1 MSFNASFP
9 PDSEWSSAYSE
20 PPFPPQGSLCENASV
35 GIGTPSAAP
44 SNGNCFDP
52 CAPLQG
58 DYDPFV
64 VSSFFPVE
72 AEDPYCEYQTNP
84 PAPGL
89 EYVSNPP
96 GPVEYYGPET
106 SQYAEWSI
114 PGSSNVETR
123 SGDALSRE
131 YAPMGPVY
139 REGPFRGIPS
149 MPNPAVTAIS
159 IPPAPS
165 ALPDSS
171 GLCPSRSPQ
180 PEVASPLS
188 ARAPQPYQSYSP
200 FMAPQSY
207 QQQQQYALLRS
218 RYQAF
223 LQRQQQALLQCQQQQ
238 QQQLFLRQQHQQ
250 VLQYQTGQ
258 AGRLYA
264 PQETLASPAFMPPA
278 CPQRIS
284 SPAIY
289 HSRCHQQQQQQHQR
303 PQSPPTKTKRSKITR
318 CVVYE
323 DRSANNQKKI
333 LKLRGPGETN
343 PVKQE
348 EAKVEVETGAE
359 PAEGAK
365 AARVTSAKR
374 LRRSPNRGPCARR
387 KRSRF
392 SGCAEPTEEGKEEEE
407 ESPASNNNNSK
418 NGSAD
423 GNDDLSF
430 LKGVEEDEGDEA
442 LAGAIHSSNLAA
454 SPNLEKVEKKAG
466 WTRTQ
471 PVKVVFEKRKSTL
484 FKMCDSIDLITGA
497 KYEKTPT
504 TTNPFKSHIHF
515 SPLNIPR
522 CSVFL
527 LDKNGVPHEYVSEG
541 FRSFTTMPGFLEK
554 VQQVFSS
561 KQ

>member
-1 MSFNASFP
+1 MSFNAPIP

-20 PPFPPQGSLCENASV
+20 PPFLPQGSLCENASV

-44 SNGNCFDP
+44 SNDSCFDP
-52 CAPLQG
+52 CASLQG

-64 VSSFFPVE
+64 VSSFLPVE
-72 AEDPYCEYQTNP
+72 TEDPYCKYQTNP

-96 GPVEYYGPET
+96 YAVEYYGPET
-106 SQYAEWSI
+106 SQYAEWSV

-123 SGDALSRE
+123 SGDALPRE
-131 YAPMGPVY
+131 YAPMGPMY
-139 REGPFRGIPS
+139 REEPFRGTPS
-149 MPNPAVTAIS
+149 MPNPAPSTAIS

-165 ALPDSS
+165 ALPDSRR
-171 GLCPSRSPQ
+171 LCPSRSPQ

-188 ARAPQPYQSYSP
+188 ARASQPYQSYSP

-218 RYQAF
+218 RHQAF
-223 LQRQQQALLQCQQQQ
+223 LQRQQQALLQYQ
-238 QQQLFLRQQHQQ
+238 QQQLFLRQQYQQ
-250 VLQYQTGQ
+250 GLQYQTGQ

-264 PQETLASPAFMPPA
+264 PQETLASPTFMPPA

-303 PQSPPTKTKRSKITR
+303 PQSPPAKAKRSKITR

-348 EAKVEVETGAE
+348 EAEAGAE
-359 PAEGAK
+359 PAEEAK
-365 AARVTSAKR
+365 AVRVTSAKR
-374 LRRSPNRGPCARR
+374 LRRNPNREPCARR

-392 SGCAEPTEEGKEEEE
+392 SDGVEPTEEGEEE
-407 ESPASNNNNSK
+407 ESPASNSNNSK

-423 GNDDLSF
+423 GNDDVPF
-430 LKGVEEDEGDEA
+430 LNGAEDDEGDEA
-442 LAGAIHSSNLAA
+442 LTGAIHSSNLAA

-471 PVKVVFEKRKSTL
+471 PVKVVFEKRKGTL

-504 TTNPFKSHIHF
+504 STNPFKSHIHF
-515 SPLNIPR
+515 FPLNIRR